1 MGAKRG
7 AAPSKAR
14 SPVLMRPSAD
24 QRERGAF
31 DPGRRP
37 DPSILFHFYTP
48 MRLDFVHRLT
58 KISSASD
65 SSPRAKLAQ
74 TARADIFKLYFS
86 WKGSMITTVS
96 KILQQKKT
104 EKVCN
109 SATTLH
115 LLQSWRAKKPMS

>member
-14 SPVLMRPSAD
+14 SPVLMRPSGKLIRVSEAHSILVP
-24 QRERGAF
+24 A
-31 DPGRRP
+31 PGPR
-37 DPSILFHFYTP
+37 ILFHFYTP

-74 TARADIFKLYFS
+74 TAPSNYISR
-86 WKGSMITTVS
+86 
-96 KILQQKKT
+96 
-104 EKVCN
+104 
-109 SATTLH
+109 
-115 LLQSWRAKKPMS
+115 